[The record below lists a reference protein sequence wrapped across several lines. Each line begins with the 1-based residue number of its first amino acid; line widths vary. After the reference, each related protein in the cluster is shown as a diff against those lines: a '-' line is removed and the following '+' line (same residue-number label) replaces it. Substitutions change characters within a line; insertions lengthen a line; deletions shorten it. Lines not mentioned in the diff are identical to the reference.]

1 MASRYNGGSLPGYGD
16 CAVPEP
22 CEPEK
27 GIDWDRCDWCGKGA
41 WLPTGN
47 PNSKNATVLVE
58 THHIVTCPH
67 TDADANLHACPDCIE
82 SGRADT
88 HPHGE

>member
-1 MASRYNGGSLPGYGD
+1 MAFRYRGGSLPGYGD

-47 PNSKNATVLVE
+47 PHDKTATVLVE

-67 TDADANLHACPDCIE
+67 TDADANLHACPGCIK

-88 HPHGE
+88 HPHGG

>member
-1 MASRYNGGSLPGYGD
+1 MAFRYRGGSLPGYGD

-27 GIDWDRCDWCGKGA
+27 HIDWDDCDWCGEDA

-47 PNSKNATVLVE
+47 PHDKTAAVLVE
-58 THHIVTCPH
+58 THHTVFSERH
-67 TDADANLHACPDCIE
+67 DKEMSLFACPGCIKT
-82 SGRADT
+82 GRADT